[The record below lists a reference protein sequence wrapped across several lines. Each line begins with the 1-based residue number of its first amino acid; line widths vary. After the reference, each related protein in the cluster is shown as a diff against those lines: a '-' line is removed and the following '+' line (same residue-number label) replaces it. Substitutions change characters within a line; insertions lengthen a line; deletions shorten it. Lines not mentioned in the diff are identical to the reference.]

1 MDKVYALETHYN
13 LNLLRCTTFQTS

>member
-1 MDKVYALETHYN
+1 MNKVYAVETHYN